1 MFSMIDSTIRRLP
14 VYVLIDCSSSMRG
27 DAIEAVDQ
35 AFKNLILK
43 LVNDPHTS
51 DVVWISVI
59 VYNSVPRQ
67 LMPLCPISNFKTL
80 PLKVGGSSN
89 LGRAL
94 HFLSLCIKEEVR
106 DQTMNQKGDRKPLV
120 FLMSD
125 GRSTDDWEGISEKV
139 SRNVDFVACGVGTDV
154 NVANLKHLTNIVVL
168 MKDQTSDTFSQ
179 FIDFIGSAVTM
190 ASQKSLDSTE
200 GITIDKKYHKIILS

>member
-1 MFSMIDSTIRRLP
+1 MFSTIDSTIRRLP

-51 DVVWISVI
+51 DVVWVSVI

-80 PLKVGGSSN
+80 PLKAGGSSN

-94 HFLSLCIKEEVR
+94 HFLSHCIKEEVR

-154 NVANLKHLTNIVVL
+154 NVSNLKHLTNIVVL

-190 ASQKSLDSTE
+190 ASQKSLDSTK